1 MHHYRPHQPQ
11 RVYKQ
16 VALAALDLLP
26 RVTAAGPPFFC
37 CLHRL
42 AIDNRCGRSR
52 LFASFFANLPSQV
65 AVDGFQCAIISPAAH
80 VVVYRG
86 PRNPKVMRQ
95 IPPGTTRAQH
105 VNKRV
110 EDLPYVYPTR
120 SAPGLG
126 WRDQPPHD
134 LPLGLSQ
141 ISRIGLAFH
150 AYQFT
155 SSSPFGMI
163 HFSYTLLEPSAF

>member
-1 MHHYRPHQPQ
+1 
-11 RVYKQ
+11 
-16 VALAALDLLP
+16 
-26 RVTAAGPPFFC
+26 
-37 CLHRL
+37 
-42 AIDNRCGRSR
+42 
-52 LFASFFANLPSQV
+52 
-65 AVDGFQCAIISPAAH
+65 
-80 VVVYRG
+80 
-86 PRNPKVMRQ
+86 MRH

-126 WRDQPPHD
+126 WRNQPPHD
-134 LPLGLSQ
+134 LPLGLCQ

-163 HFSYTLLEPSAF
+163 HFSYTLLEKIFNHWPAWEGRREEVLEALRYCEGR